1 MKKYKHYL
9 LLLILTPNLATRAQE
24 DSLFRKFQHQLTL
37 NLGVKQ
43 YWFQGG
49 IIGRNVFQEVN
60 YFVIKKSKKG
70 IIEPLLGVSINHSIA
85 KSGEFFQAINSK
97 FNYSYFSV
105 KLGLNL
111 KLSKR
116 IIVTTNFGIP
126 VIRWFDSNV
135 LGGVSSNKLFPS
147 ATQVVENQYGAYYQ
161 VKTVGVFEMN
171 ISKRMGKHLS
181 LNPGLRYFIVQT
193 SPNIPFYK
201 IRQTL
206 YLQMGVSY
214 TF

>member
-1 MKKYKHYL
+1 MKKYKLFL
-9 LLLILTPNLATRAQE
+9 LLLILMPNLAVRSQE

-43 YWFQGG
+43 YWFEGS
-49 IIGRNVFQEVN
+49 IIGRNIFQEVN
-60 YFVIKKSKKG
+60 YFVIKKSKKR
-70 IIEPLLGVSINHSIA
+70 IIELLLGLSINHSIA

-116 IIVTTNFGIP
+116 IIVASNFGIP
-126 VIRWFDSNV
+126 VLRWFDSNV
-135 LGGVSSNKLFPS
+135 LGGISGDKLFPS
-147 ATQVVENQYGAYYQ
+147 VTQIIENQYGTHHQ
-161 VKTVGVFEMN
+161 VKKIGVFEVN
-171 ISKRMGKHLS
+171 ISKRMGHHLS
-181 LNPGLRYFIVQT
+181 LNPGFRYFIVQT

-206 YLQMGVSY
+206 YLQLGVSY